1 VALSNYNQWAERVLA
16 ADLSG
21 EGLRLAFTLQRL
33 LLGYKLT
40 EDGLGIQQLRDV
52 SRLHG
57 RSLERARDELV
68 HAGLIGV
75 TPGSAGR
82 GNATVYRLLLDAE
95 TSAPER
101 TFETTANLR
110 VVADISGNGKPPHEP
125 DGNLRRN
132 LRTNLRAY
140 AETQG
145 DQGKEGTTTPRA
157 VGEGREADTAPKFRV
172 SVLSDRKAVAALG
185 KVA

>member
-1 VALSNYNQWAERVLA
+1 MALSNYNQWAERVLA

-82 GNATVYRLLLDAE
+82 GNATVYRLCSTQKPPRQSGLLRRRQ
-95 TSAPER
+95 TSA
-101 TFETTANLR
+101 
-110 VVADISGNGKPPHEP
+110 
-125 DGNLRRN
+125 
-132 LRTNLRAY
+132 
-140 AETQG
+140 
-145 DQGKEGTTTPRA
+145 
-157 VGEGREADTAPKFRV
+157 
-172 SVLSDRKAVAALG
+172 
-185 KVA
+185 